1 MQDYLLVFWESTK
14 GYFNWFIGQITF
26 STSSGLWGNYFYFLI
41 LVSLAF
47 FALEVIKP
55 WRENQP
61 KFRKDFWLD
70 AFYMF
75 FNFFLFS
82 IIAFA
87 GLAQI
92 GVALFSDFLALFGI
106 TNLVA
111 IQVGNL
117 PGWAQLLLLFVVKDF
132 IEWWVHRLLHRS
144 SWLWEFHKVHHSVK
158 QMGFAAHLRFHWM
171 ENVVYKSLEYVP
183 LAMIG
188 FSLTDF
194 FLVHAIAITIGHWN
208 HANFNLNIGP
218 LKYVFNNPAMHIWHH
233 AKSLPADRP
242 YGVNF
247 GLSLSVWDYLFGTN
261 YIPSSGRDIELG
273 FPNDEDFPSTFVDQN
288 LNGIVSK
295 SSNQS

>member
-1 MQDYLLVFWESTK
+1 MQDYIHTFWETTR
-14 GYFNWFIGQITF
+14 GYFNWFIGQVTF
-26 STSSGLWGNYFYFLI
+26 TTSDGLWGNYFYFLI
-41 LVSLAF
+41 LVSLLF
-47 FALEVIKP
+47 FGLEIFKP

-61 KFRKDFWLD
+61 RFRKDFWLD

-87 GLAQI
+87 GLTQI
-92 GVALFSDFLALFGI
+92 GVELFNDFLALFGI

-111 IQVGNL
+111 VQVGNL

-144 SWLWEFHKVHHSVK
+144 AWLWEFHKVHHSVK

-218 LKYVFNNPAMHIWHH
+218 FKYIFNNPAMHIWHH
-233 AKSLPADRP
+233 AKELPGERP

-247 GLSLSVWDYLFGTN
+247 GLSLSIWDYIFGTN
-261 YIPSSGRDIELG
+261 YIPSDGRDIELG
-273 FPNDEDFPSTFVDQN
+273 FPNDENFPTSFIDQN
-288 LNGIVSK
+288 LNGIVPKNGENS
-295 SSNQS
+295 